1 MPAADPS
8 SIGLSLS
15 EGDRMRSKRFAAGIA
30 AAAAL
35 AAVPVATAGMMHSVL
50 GARLSGMGEHG
61 IVNLQSHAAKG
72 RLCWQFDLSVMHPLG
87 STIRDKGGMI
97 VVRLGHMYRAKGCA
111 MVAKQALRKIES
123 KPGSYRVWVATKGH
137 PGDLRGKLFA
147 GMAHM

>member
-1 MPAADPS
+1 
-8 SIGLSLS
+8 
-15 EGDRMRSKRFAAGIA
+15 MRSKRLVAAVV

-35 AAVPVATAGMMHSVL
+35 TAVPVAAAGMMHSVL
-50 GARLSGMGEHG
+50 GAHLSGMGEHG
-61 IVNLQSHAAKG
+61 IVNFKSHASKG
-72 RLCWQFDLSVMHPLG
+72 RLCWKFDLHVMHPLA

-97 VVRLGHMYRAKGCA
+97 VARLGHMYRAKGCA
-111 MVAKQALRKIES
+111 MVAKKALRKIES